1 MIHSYCA
8 GVALALRR
16 RRGAR
21 IRAFGMPGVQPAAPG
36 RWGGSAGRRSGRGCA
51 RQSRADRARQQRGRH
66 GVPDRSGARGFPQ
79 GSRGSAVER
88 DRQAGAPPLFE
99 ALAGKG
105 ARRADAVRSRWRST
119 QAPATAV
126 DRAAAR
132 GARCMAKG
140 GAPRRTACRRPDR
153 RRVAPRRSRP
163 MAAPQDTARQ
173 AVSDSQTIV
182 APRASHASRN
192 GAYRASTRLR
202 RTLNVGVTKPLV
214 SFQTESTTTTK
225 RSFS

>member
-1 MIHSYCA
+1 MRFA
-8 GVALALRR
+8 RDGDRR
-16 RRGAR
+16 RRR
-21 IRAFGMPGVQPAAPG
+21 Q
-36 RWGGSAGRRSGRGCA
+36 RRSIGPRHVA
-51 RQSRADRARQQRGRH
+51 RDAWQ
-66 GVPDRSGARGFPQ
+66 
-79 GSRGSAVER
+79 
-88 DRQAGAPPLFE
+88 
-99 ALAGKG
+99 KG
-105 ARRADAVRSRWRST
+105 G
-119 QAPATAV
+119 
-126 DRAAAR
+126 RAA
-132 GARCMAKG
+132 
-140 GAPRRTACRRPDR
+140 RRTACRRPDR

>member
-1 MIHSYCA
+1 MVFPTDPVRADSLKGAEDRLSNAIGKRVRRPYSKHWRVKGAPRRCGSLAMAIDA
-8 GVALALRR
+8 GA
-16 RRGAR
+16 GN
-21 IRAFGMPGVQPAAPG
+21 
-36 RWGGSAGRRSGRGCA
+36 GGRSGRGTW
-51 RQSRADRARQQRGRH
+51 RAMHGKRGR
-66 GVPDRSGARGFPQ
+66 
-79 GSRGSAVER
+79 
-88 DRQAGAPPLFE
+88 
-99 ALAGKG
+99 
-105 ARRADAVRSRWRST
+105 
-119 QAPATAV
+119 
-126 DRAAAR
+126 
-132 GARCMAKG
+132 
-140 GAPRRTACRRPDR
+140 APRRTACRRPDR

>member
-1 MIHSYCA
+1 
-8 GVALALRR
+8 
-16 RRGAR
+16 
-21 IRAFGMPGVQPAAPG
+21 MPGVRPAAPR
-36 RWGGSAGRRSGRGCA
+36 RWSGSAGRRSGRGCA

-132 GARCMAKG
+132 GARHVARGAWRMAKG
-140 GAPRRTACRRPDR
+140 GRAARRTACRRPDR

-192 GAYRASTRLR
+192 GAYRASTQLR